1 MDRSLDE
8 IIGEDT
14 VRRHLASIASH
25 FPEDLNDLHI
35 YSAIKT
41 VLPVDDATKAQAA
54 VVATAMALER
64 YCLLGP
70 DPKPSMSDV
79 ATDKICANLIRITC
93 SDWVHDKYDDD
104 KDTRPRR
111 GGRSRRSNSPERG
124 GSTMTKV
131 RVDNLHYDITES
143 DLEDL
148 FGQIGPVT
156 ELTLVYDRAGRSE
169 GVAHVTYKYLKD
181 AHTSI
186 KEFDGANAKGHPIR
200 LTLIPGR
207 REQHKSLFDRV
218 ERPGRDARSLSPGGG
233 RGEQSDRRRGG
244 RVRRSDVSK
253 PAPENIDRYIPGEH
267 GDRSPAVTVVDEVVV
282 TTGLATSRG
291 MRTEEELDQE
301 MEDYWGG
308 NAGTD
313 NAEKPA
319 GQEEQQTVSAPSS
332 TPAAPAATV
341 NDDDIDMIE

>member
-1 MDRSLDE
+1 MV
-8 IIGEDT
+8 I
-14 VRRHLASIASH
+14 
-25 FPEDLNDLHI
+25 F
-35 YSAIKT
+35 
-41 VLPVDDATKAQAA
+41 
-54 VVATAMALER
+54 
-64 YCLLGP
+64 
-70 DPKPSMSDV
+70 
-79 ATDKICANLIRITC
+79 

-253 PAPENIDRYIPGEH
+253 PAPENIDRYIPGER
-267 GDRSPAVTVVDEVVV
+267 GDRSPRRS
-282 TTGLATSRG
+282 GGRRG
-291 MRTEEELDQE
+291 GRENRPRNEPRNENGGRRTANGRPRKTQEELDQE

-313 NAEKPA
+313 NAEKPV